1 MSTVTDPLMWK
12 KNDLEEL
19 VANQIP
25 ESLTLDY
32 KSSDALI
39 KTDSKRRE
47 LAKDVSA
54 MANSAGGVLIYGVK
68 EGKSGFPDC
77 IDEGTDMSEIPPE
90 WFDQVVNS
98 LVHPR
103 ISGIGVNP
111 VLLGTN
117 TERVAYVIVVP
128 QSVTAHMAAD
138 HIYHKRY
145 GATTLAMEDY
155 EIRDVMGRESVPRL
169 NVLISGN
176 YPSASNLAL
185 ELKIAVENEAITPV
199 EHFIMLII
207 VPDTL
212 SIDSDGGAKGIEN
225 MISVERTPVK
235 ALQYQFGG
243 LGTLP
248 IWKGLGLNFNIL
260 SKPLILRAPQ
270 PGIYPIG
277 WRITA
282 PRMDWRSGHN
292 LVSFQ

>member
-1 MSTVTDPLMWK
+1 MWK

-68 EGKSGFPDC
+68 ERKGGFPDC
-77 IDEGTDMSEIPPE
+77 IDEGTDISEIPPE

-111 VLLGTN
+111 VLLGTS

-128 QSVTAHMAAD
+128 QSVTAHMASD

-145 GATTLAMEDY
+145 GTITSAMEDY

-169 NVLISGN
+169 NVSIMGGPIDTGN
-176 YPSASNLAL
+176 LMM
-185 ELKIAVENEAITPV
+185 ELKIKVENEAITLA
-199 EHFIMLII
+199 EHFVLQII
-207 VPDTL
+207 VPRSL
-212 SIDSDGGAKGIEN
+212 QIESDGRPGIVE
-225 MISVERTPVK
+225 MTISDTGTP
-235 ALQYQFGG
+235 LTSLIFQYGG
-243 LGTLP
+243 IGKLP
-248 IWKGLGLNFNIL
+248 IWKGLSL
-260 SKPLILRAPQ
+260 SVLTKPLRIQATQR
-270 PGIYPIG
+270 GTYPIG
-277 WRITA
+277 WRVTA
-282 PRMDWRSGHN
+282 PRMDWRNGEA
-292 LVSFQ
+292 LFTF

>member
-1 MSTVTDPLMWK
+1 MSTSTDPLMWK

-32 KSSDALI
+32 KSSDALE
-39 KTDSKRRE
+39 KTDAKRRE

-68 EGKSGFPDC
+68 ERKGGFPNC
-77 IDEGTDMSEIPPE
+77 IDEGTDMSGIPPE

-111 VLLGTN
+111 IPLATN
-117 TERVAYVIVVP
+117 SGRVAYVLVVP
-128 QSVTAHMAAD
+128 QSATAHMASD

-145 GATTLAMEDY
+145 GTITTKMEDY
-155 EIRDVMGRESVPRL
+155 EVRDVMTRESVPRL
-169 NVLISGN
+169 NVLISEN
-176 YPSASNLAL
+176 RPSPSNLVL
-185 ELKIAVENEAITPV
+185 ELKIRVENEAITPA

-212 SIDSDGGAKGIEN
+212 SIDSDGGAKGIEH

-243 LGTLP
+243 IGTLP
-248 IWKGLGLNFNIL
+248 IWKGLGLNFSIL
-260 SKPLILRAPQ
+260 SKPLILRALQ
-270 PGIYPIG
+270 PGTYPIG

-292 LVSFQ
+292 LVTFQ